1 MDFLV
6 DKIKM
11 YNLVQ
16 FIEVIA
22 FLIFTNQT
30 LWFTIYYNRRENN
43 VKNKND
49 LLLLNNV
56 LINLIEFISQSSNNV
71 VSHLNEILCGLV
83 NLVYLVSDW
92 SVRVHISLSV
102 KVDLDYFRSSMLC
115 RE

>member
-1 MDFLV
+1 MV

-22 FLIFTNQT
+22 FLIFSNQT

-56 LINLIEFISQSSNNV
+56 LINLIEFIISQSSN
-71 VSHLNEILCGLV
+71 I
-83 NLVYLVSDW
+83 
-92 SVRVHISLSV
+92 LSV
-102 KVDLDYFRSSMLC
+102 IWTKYYAVLLI
-115 RE
+115 

>member
-1 MDFLV
+1 MV

-22 FLIFTNQT
+22 FLIFPTQT

-56 LINLIEFISQSSNNV
+56 LINLIEFIISQSSN
-71 VSHLNEILCGLV
+71 I
-83 NLVYLVSDW
+83 
-92 SVRVHISLSV
+92 LSV
-102 KVDLDYFRSSMLC
+102 IWTKYYAVLLI
-115 RE
+115 

>member
-1 MDFLV
+1 MV

-22 FLIFTNQT
+22 FLIFPNQT
-30 LWFTIYYNRRENN
+30 LWFTIYYNRRKNN

-56 LINLIEFISQSSNNV
+56 LINLIEFISRSS
-71 VSHLNEILCGLV
+71 
-83 NLVYLVSDW
+83 DM
-92 SVRVHISLSV
+92 LSV
-102 KVDLDYFRSSMLC
+102 IWTKYYAVLLI
-115 RE
+115 

>member
-1 MDFLV
+1 MV

-22 FLIFTNQT
+22 FLIFPNQT
-30 LWFTIYYNRRENN
+30 LWLTIYYNRRENN

-56 LINLIEFISQSSNNV
+56 LINLIEFIISQSSN
-71 VSHLNEILCGLV
+71 I
-83 NLVYLVSDW
+83 
-92 SVRVHISLSV
+92 LSV
-102 KVDLDYFRSSMLC
+102 IWTKYYAVLLI
-115 RE
+115 